1 MIDDILKASE
11 NGYKI
16 LEEILEWAKTQRDS
30 TVLDPQQIN
39 ILILIEEII
48 DSLIITAANKRIEF
62 IKVIPENAVFY
73 ADKNMTTIVSRN
85 LLSNA
90 IKFSHPG
97 GKIILSSA
105 LESRKATTS
114 IQNFGVGISPNELS
128 SLLTNTFK
136 TSRQGALGEKGT
148 GQGLLLSRE
157 LIFKNNGSI
166 EVESEQEKGTTFK
179 IILPVE

>member
-1 MIDDILKASE
+1 
-11 NGYKI
+11 
-16 LEEILEWAKTQRDS
+16 
-30 TVLDPQQIN
+30 
-39 ILILIEEII
+39 
-48 DSLIITAANKRIEF
+48 
-62 IKVIPENAVFY
+62 
-73 ADKNMTTIVSRN
+73 MTTIVSRN